1 MKSLIVG
8 MGIGQLYYSVF
19 SSLGYD
25 IDTVDANPEKNATY
39 TNIDSV
45 LGHYNIA
52 VICTPNFT
60 HELIARVIASKCRIV
75 LIEKPGV
82 RDSNSWQQLQE
93 DFPNTRFMMV
103 KNNQYRDTIK
113 KFQQLADQSLT
124 VKIQWLRKNCIPSP
138 GSWFTNKDLSFGGV
152 SRDLLPHMLSY
163 YCRLANFKS
172 GVRQNS
178 VSIQNHIL
186 SNITST
192 DYGIINPDGVYDV
205 DDYCK
210 IEFLEGNTRWILT
223 ANWKD
228 DTIDDSSISFDMKN
242 SAIKLDLGWCPEE
255 AYKEMIIT
263 AVSNLDN
270 NEFWNNQFEQDLWI
284 HKQLESL

>member
-19 SSLGYD
+19 ASLGYE

-45 LGHYNIA
+45 LGHYDIA

-60 HELIARVIASKCRIV
+60 HEMIARVIASKCRIV

-172 GVRQNS
+172 GVRQDS
-178 VSIQNHIL
+178 VSIQNYIL
-186 SNITST
+186 SDITST
-192 DYGIINPDGVYDV
+192 DYGIINPNGVYDV

-228 DTIDDSSISFDMKN
+228 DTVDDSSISFDMKN

-270 NEFWNNQFEQDLWI
+270 NKFWHNQFEQDLWI
-284 HKQLESL
+284 HEQLESL

>member
-8 MGIGQLYYSVF
+8 MGIGQLYHSVF

-25 IDTVDANPEKNATY
+25 IDTVDANIEKNATY
-39 TNIDSV
+39 TDVSV
-45 LGHYNIA
+45 VTGEYDIA

-60 HELIARVIASKCRIV
+60 HESIARAIADKCKIV

-82 RDSNSWQQLQE
+82 KDSQSWYQLHK

-113 KFQQLADQSLT
+113 QFQLLADQSNT
-124 VKIQWLRKNCIPSP
+124 VTIRWNNKNRIPSP
-138 GSWFTNKDLSFGGV
+138 GSWFTNKELSFGGV

-163 YCRLANFKS
+163 YCRLTNFNS
-172 GVRQNS
+172 GTKQDAVA
-178 VSIQNHIL
+178 IQNHLL
-186 SNITST
+186 SEITST
-192 DYGIINPDGVYDV
+192 DYGTVTPNGVYDV

-210 IEFLEGNTRWILT
+210 IEFLQGKTRWILT

-228 DTIDDSSISFDMKN
+228 DLVDDSSISFDMKN
-242 SAIKLDLGWCPEE
+242 SAVRFELGLCPEE
-255 AYKEMIIT
+255 AYKEMVET
-263 AVSNLDN
+263 AVKNLNN
-270 NEFWNNQFEQDLWI
+270 NEFWLSQLAQDFWI
-284 HKQLESL
+284 HQQIESL